1 MTKPDSHSV
10 PKKLRILLS
19 NNYGLVGA
27 GLRSLLEK
35 EPGLEIVGETNLGPK
50 SSAIIFQAR
59 PDVIFVTLST
69 ATFEEV
75 EMAERM
81 MEKFPRPILLLALNT
96 SVEYVLQSLHAGI
109 KGILCLRSSAN
120 ELQVAIQKTAAGEVY
135 LSPALP
141 KSVMD
146 AARDYL
152 LHQGRPVEQ
161 LTSRQ
166 KTILKLITEGRNT
179 KEIALRLK
187 VSSKTIEFHR
197 ARLMERL
204 GIFDIAGLV
213 RYALRLGLVEL

>member
-1 MTKPDSHSV
+1 
-10 PKKLRILLS
+10 
-19 NNYGLVGA
+19 
-27 GLRSLLEK
+27 
-35 EPGLEIVGETNLGPK
+35 
-50 SSAIIFQAR
+50 
-59 PDVIFVTLST
+59 
-69 ATFEEV
+69 
-75 EMAERM
+75 
-81 MEKFPRPILLLALNT
+81 
-96 SVEYVLQSLHAGI
+96 
-109 KGILCLRSSAN
+109 
-120 ELQVAIQKTAAGEVY
+120 
-135 LSPALP
+135 
-141 KSVMD
+141 MD